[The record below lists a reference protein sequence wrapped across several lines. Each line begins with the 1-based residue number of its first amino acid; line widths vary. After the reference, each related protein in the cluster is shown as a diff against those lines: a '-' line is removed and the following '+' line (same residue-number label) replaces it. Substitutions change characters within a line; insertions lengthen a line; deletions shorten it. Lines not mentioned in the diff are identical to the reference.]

1 MFPATDPEYVFVVT
15 FDEPVETTGS
25 IPRRTAGWTAVPVAS
40 EMIRRTAP
48 LLGLRPQVEGA
59 PIEGISLA
67 AN

>member
-1 MFPATDPEYVFVVT
+1 MIAKDPALD
-15 FDEPVETTGS
+15 
-25 IPRRTAGWTAVPVAS
+25 RRIWMLAWPLLLS
-40 EMIRRTAP
+40 NITAP